1 MRTWKL
7 VLCCILGLL
16 LLSGCAKTQAP
27 DDALDFGAPKPSA
40 APAQSPPSEDLPAAA
55 AGKENAPPT
64 SVPATA
70 GGTGGLNITGSVSYA
85 FAGMLYGGVSYTN
98 ESDAA
103 MRLSEATFTFTYPNG
118 TQQNTFVPVAAE
130 NDVVAPGET
139 AYCTLWLPYDD
150 TAGRPDSVTLQAQLS
165 GAAATLA
172 PRQLTV
178 ENARLI
184 QNYPGFATLSG
195 RLSNPGTDACDL
207 NMVYVGFYDQN
218 GALLGVWHFT
228 RNAVLQA
235 GDGAAFVV
243 HLQALPIEGL
253 CENTAEMRFHAFGI

>member
-1 MRTWKL
+1 MRKWKP

-16 LLSGCAKTQAP
+16 LLSGCSKTQAP
-27 DDALDFGAPKPSA
+27 EDALDFGAPMPSA
-40 APAQSPPSEDLPAAA
+40 APAQSPTSEDLPAAA
-55 AGKENAPPT
+55 AGEENVPPASAPPT
-64 SVPATA
+64 A
-70 GGTGGLNITGSVSYA
+70 GLSITGSAAYA
-85 FAGMLYGGVSYTN
+85 FPGMLYGGVSYTN
-98 ESDAA
+98 ESNAA
-103 MRLSEATFTFTYPNG
+103 MLLSEATFTFTYAGG
-118 TQQNTFVPVAAE
+118 TQQSTFVPVAAE

-165 GAAATLA
+165 GAAATLS
-172 PRQLTV
+172 PRPLTV

-195 RLSNPGTDACDL
+195 RLNNPGTDACDL
-207 NMVYVGFYDQN
+207 NMVYVGFYDQG

-228 RNAVLQA
+228 RNAVLQP